1 MIIFCPIYIAKF
13 EMFKRARKFND
24 FISIAVCFVVL
35 NVLLLFAENYSVSHG
50 YIGHSW
56 YLKVGLPVAFICY
69 LALNLL
75 CAVRF
80 LKINKLL
87 KTSIVLGLIDLML
100 YIPPMFLKVGNK
112 NIQKELIDDF
122 NMNILN
128 ADLSVWSGTTVD
140 YNVHLIIFLT
150 ILCVSLAFL
159 TAGLILH
166 IKRKNK
172 NKVINK

>member
-1 MIIFCPIYIAKF
+1 M
-13 EMFKRARKFND
+13 
-24 FISIAVCFVVL
+24 
-35 NVLLLFAENYSVSHG
+35 
-50 YIGHSW
+50 
-56 YLKVGLPVAFICY
+56 
-69 LALNLL
+69 
-75 CAVRF
+75 RF

-112 NIQKELIDDF
+112 NIQKEMIDEF
-122 NMNILN
+122 NIFN
-128 ADLSVWSGTTVD
+128 ADLSAWSVATVE

-150 ILCVSLAFL
+150 ILGLALAFL

>member
-1 MIIFCPIYIAKF
+1 
-13 EMFKRARKFND
+13 
-24 FISIAVCFVVL
+24 
-35 NVLLLFAENYSVSHG
+35 
-50 YIGHSW
+50 
-56 YLKVGLPVAFICY
+56 
-69 LALNLL
+69 
-75 CAVRF
+75 
-80 LKINKLL
+80 
-87 KTSIVLGLIDLML
+87 ML

-122 NMNILN
+122 SMNILN

-150 ILCVSLAFL
+150 ILGLALTFL

-172 NKVINK
+172 NRVINK